1 MKDCLTKYRQTQ
13 TASQIRAMAKA
24 SQCAF
29 FLAGCLV
36 MGSSEAWAHGKA
48 SSAEVSERMI
58 VFPDIAGGKTLV
70 TDLHMHSVFSDG
82 HVWPRTRV
90 EEALRDGLDAIA
102 ITEHLEWQPHLADI
116 PHTDR
121 NRAHAIAD
129 AAAKGQDL
137 MVIKGSEITRDWP
150 VGHINAIFITD
161 ANPLLGVTSFSDPAD
176 TRAVYEAAS
185 QYPAASVFETA
196 NEQGA
201 FLFWNHPDW
210 VSQRPNGVA
219 VPSDFHT
226 QMIDRGW
233 LHGIEIANGEGY
245 SEEAFSFAL
254 ANGLTMIGVSDV
266 HDLIDWDY
274 MPHLGGHRPVTLVL
288 ADSASPRAMRE
299 ALFAGHTL
307 VYYKDWLMGRSDQ
320 LERLMPVLIEVKDAR
335 YPKSIDVVQLT
346 LANHSDLPLTLELA
360 SDMSFLNAADWI
372 TIPAQDE
379 IVVGLKTGKRMRRV
393 DVDIRVR
400 NALVAPRTPFEMT
413 LSISPKRN

>member
-1 MKDCLTKYRQTQ
+1 M
-13 TASQIRAMAKA
+13 
-24 SQCAF
+24 
-29 FLAGCLV
+29 
-36 MGSSEAWAHGKA
+36 
-48 SSAEVSERMI
+48 
-58 VFPDIAGGKTLV
+58 
-70 TDLHMHSVFSDG
+70 
-82 HVWPRTRV
+82 
-90 EEALRDGLDAIA
+90 
-102 ITEHLEWQPHLADI
+102 
-116 PHTDR
+116 
-121 NRAHAIAD
+121 
-129 AAAKGQDL
+129 
-137 MVIKGSEITRDWP
+137 
-150 VGHINAIFITD
+150 
-161 ANPLLGVTSFSDPAD
+161 
-176 TRAVYEAAS
+176 
-185 QYPAASVFETA
+185 
-196 NEQGA
+196 
-201 FLFWNHPDW
+201 
-210 VSQRPNGVA
+210 SQRPNGVA

-226 QMIDRGW
+226 QMMDRGW

-245 SEEAFSFAL
+245 SEGAFSFAL

-299 ALFAGHTL
+299 ALFAGHTV

-335 YPKSIDVVQLT
+335 YPKSVDVVQLT

>member
-1 MKDCLTKYRQTQ
+1 MDSCLTIYRLTQ
-13 TASQIRAMAKA
+13 AASHAIRKVKS
-24 SQCAF
+24 SQCAL
-29 FLAGCLV
+29 FLVGCV
-36 MGSSEAWAHGKA
+36 VVVSSEVWAHGKA
-48 SSAEVSERMI
+48 STAEASERMI
-58 VFPDIAGGKTLV
+58 VFPDIEGGSTLV
-70 TDLHMHSVFSDG
+70 SDLHMHSVFSDG

-116 PHTDR
+116 PHLDR
-121 NRAHAIAD
+121 NRAHAIAE
-129 AAAKGQDL
+129 AAAAGQDL
-137 MVIKGSEITRDWP
+137 IVIKGSEITRDWP

-161 ANPLLGVTSFSDPAD
+161 ANPLLGVNSFADPAD
-176 TRAVYEAAS
+176 TRAVYQAAS
-185 QYPAASVFETA
+185 QYPAASVLETA
-196 NEQGA
+196 NDQGA

-219 VPSDFHT
+219 VPSDFHI

-254 ANGLTMIGVSDV
+254 ANGLTIIGVSDV

-274 MPHLGGHRPVTLVL
+274 KPHLGGHRPVTLVL
-288 ADSASPRAMRE
+288 AESESPRAMRE
-299 ALFAGHTL
+299 ALFAGHTV
-307 VYYKDWLMGRSDQ
+307 VYYKDWLMGRKDQ
-320 LERLMPVLIEVKDAR
+320 LERLMPALIEVINAR
-335 YPKSIDVVQLT
+335 YPKSVDVVQLT

-372 TIPAQDE
+372 TVPAQSE
-379 IVVGLKTGKRMRRV
+379 TVVGLKTGKRMKRV
-393 DVDIRVR
+393 DVDIRVK

-413 LSISPKRN
+413 LSISPRRN